1 MSLYNNR
8 YGSPRSFSSRSH
20 GSLSGRP
27 SVYRISTGF
36 QPVMQRSSSGLNLS
50 RITPSSSTFL
60 LSSLPNMEVD
70 PQMQQLRNQ
79 EKEQIKGL
87 NNQFVNFIDKV
98 QDLEKQNKILE
109 TQLALLK
116 EKDAYKSNIDQITQV
131 SANRLKQQIDGLLHE
146 KEKLQLELHNM
157 QGLVEELKNRYEDD
171 INRRNQIENDFVL
184 TKKDLDDAY
193 LHRVDNESKLET
205 LTDEIQYLKQ
215 LYNEELKELE
225 HQVNNAKVTVSMD
238 NSRDFEMKQ
247 IMDEVKAQYQAMT
260 QKSQQEAEYW
270 YNCKIDDM
278 ENQAKRNNE
287 ELKAL
292 RNDLN
297 DLNRMI
303 QRASSDNEAIKNERA
318 NLESAISMAEEHG
331 EDAVRNAKSHIQ
343 DLEVA
348 LKREKQDMALKV
360 RECQELMN
368 IKLALDIEIAT
379 YRKLLEGEETRMQDQ
394 KPNLQANAIDKLAST
409 LNFEVKSTP
418 PVQAAPNPKKV
429 VLVKTIETADGKQ
442 VTEGS
447 KYSAQ

>member
-270 YNCKIDDM
+270 YNCK
-278 ENQAKRNNE
+278 
-287 ELKAL
+287 
-292 RNDLN
+292 
-297 DLNRMI
+297 
-303 QRASSDNEAIKNERA
+303 RA

>member
-1 MSLYNNR
+1 
-8 YGSPRSFSSRSH
+8 
-20 GSLSGRP
+20 
-27 SVYRISTGF
+27 
-36 QPVMQRSSSGLNLS
+36 MQRSSSNLNLS
-50 RITPSSSTFL
+50 RLPPSSSSAFL

-98 QDLEKQNKILE
+98 RDLEKQNKILE

-131 SANRLKQQIDGLLHE
+131 SANRLKQQIDALLHE
-146 KEKLQLELHNM
+146 KEKLQMELHNM

-193 LHRVDNESKLET
+193 LHKVDNESKLDT

-215 LYNEELKELE
+215 LYDEELKELE
-225 HQVNNAKVTVSMD
+225 HQVQNAKVTVAMD
-238 NSRDFEMKQ
+238 NSRDLEMKH
-247 IMDEVKAQYQAMT
+247 IMDEVKAQYQAMA

-270 YNCKIDDM
+270 YNCKIEDM
-278 ENQAKRNNE
+278 ENQVKRNNE

-292 RNDLN
+292 KNEVN

-303 QRASSDNEAIKNERA
+303 QRANSENEALKNQRA

-331 EDAVRNAKSHIQ
+331 EDAVRNAKSHIH
-343 DLEVA
+343 DLEEA
-348 LKREKQDMALKV
+348 LKRAKQDMALKV
-360 RECQELMN
+360 REYQELMN

-379 YRKLLEGEETRMQDQ
+379 YRKLLEGEETRMHGQ

-409 LNFEVKSTP
+409 LNFDVKSAP
-418 PVQAAPNPKKV
+418 PVKAAPNPKKV
-429 VLVKTIETADGKQ
+429 LLVKTIETANGKQ
-442 VTEGS
+442 VTEGTE
-447 KYSAQ
+447 YSVQ